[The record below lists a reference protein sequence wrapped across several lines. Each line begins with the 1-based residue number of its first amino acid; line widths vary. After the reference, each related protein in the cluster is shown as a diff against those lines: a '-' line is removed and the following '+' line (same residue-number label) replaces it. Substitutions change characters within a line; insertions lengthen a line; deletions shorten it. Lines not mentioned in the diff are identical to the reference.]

1 MSVATQLNS
10 APVIILVAPQLAENI
25 GMVARAMANF
35 GLSELRLVS
44 PRGGWPKK
52 GARSAAS
59 GASHV
64 LDGAVLFDTAQEA
77 VADLNIVFAT
87 TARERGQMKR
97 VYGPD
102 AAMAEAREG
111 VGSGQRVGIMFGRER
126 AGLDNDEVALA
137 DAIITFPVDPDF
149 PSLNLA
155 QAVLLV
161 GYEWLK
167 GKADRV
173 LPFSG
178 EMRSPPAPKAMALSF
193 FDYVEGALDKID
205 FYPTDKRP
213 TMTRNMR
220 DIFYRMEMTEQDV
233 KTMRGIFRA
242 LIEGLDRKKV

>member
-1 MSVATQLNS
+1 MLIDILSEFRLGKNLEKSPPPRRYRFCFMSVATQLNS

-97 VYGPD
+97 VYGP
-102 AAMAEAREG
+102 E
-111 VGSGQRVGIMFGRER
+111 
-126 AGLDNDEVALA
+126 
-137 DAIITFPVDPDF
+137 
-149 PSLNLA
+149 LNL
-155 QAVLLV
+155 
-161 GYEWLK
+161 E
-167 GKADRV
+167 D
-173 LPFSG
+173 FS
-178 EMRSPPAPKAMALSF
+178 
-193 FDYVEGALDKID
+193 
-205 FYPTDKRP
+205 
-213 TMTRNMR
+213 
-220 DIFYRMEMTEQDV
+220 V
-233 KTMRGIFRA
+233 KPVV
-242 LIEGLDRKKV
+242 K